1 MKRKIQWLGSLP
13 PLLRLAAFPSPI
25 VTGVTN
31 NIKVIYV
38 MHLLLNV
45 SDYYRYTRRMETVT
59 AQNNF
64 EQCCSKVTM
73 SVTDYEQIQQP
84 RI

>member
-1 MKRKIQWLGSLP
+1 
-13 PLLRLAAFPSPI
+13 
-25 VTGVTN
+25 
-31 NIKVIYV
+31 

-73 SVTDYEQIQQP
+73 SVTDYDTILQIQQP